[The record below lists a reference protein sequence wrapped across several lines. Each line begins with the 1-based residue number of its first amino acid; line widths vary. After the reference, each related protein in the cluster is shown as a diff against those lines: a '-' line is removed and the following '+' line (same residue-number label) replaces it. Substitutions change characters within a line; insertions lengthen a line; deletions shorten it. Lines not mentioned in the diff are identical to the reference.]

1 MTFKDGIKEK
11 LHRDLGFG
19 FYRKDTSPVATFRI
33 LAKGSGVLCGMIFVP
48 TIITLVEEEFFLTP
62 MRERPEDV
70 VAITAHKSDGDEIHA
85 GEVIATLT
93 GNAEMLLK
101 AERTICD
108 YLSRLSG
115 IATYTARRVASVA
128 DTRVVLL
135 DTRKQSSID
144 REENKYA
151 IRVGGG
157 GNHRAGFFDGILIK
171 DNDIALFGGVT
182 EALSR
187 RLREAKFL
195 TRTEVEVRTFDELHE
210 LLGDGRADAILL
222 DNMSPEFL
230 ETAVTMIRASGK
242 PYLIEASG
250 VGDYDIAEIAKS
262 GVTHISLS
270 ALVTEGQARKIDI
283 SMKIVYV

>member
-85 GEVIATLT
+85 GEVIATL
-93 GNAEMLLK
+93 
-101 AERTICD
+101 
-108 YLSRLSG
+108 
-115 IATYTARRVASVA
+115 TYTARRVASVA